1 MSKTKIKRKKK
12 KLNVVHIV
20 PASPHQCGMY
30 ETAREL
36 VFAERKL
43 GINAHIFDP
52 RSTKQQT
59 KGKKQVVNAKKISCP
74 KCKHDFKIQD
84 TQDIPTAPS
93 AWTGDRGVCV
103 CDLEFALKSDVIV
116 SHSGAPE
123 DMFKDCQVPRIHV
136 AHGRP
141 NSSFRIEQSGQTPIY
156 TMYKK
161 FNEDPRW
168 KYMITLWEGYE
179 QYWKLVFP
187 EVKTFLPFVDLKEW
201 SFEES
206 DYDFGGNKGSINVVV
221 TDIWRMD
228 KTPFHVLNAFV
239 LFAEQ
244 NPGAKI
250 HFYGLD
256 PNGRGRDTLLD
267 CLKERGILGETA
279 GMVLNLKEVY
289 RAADMLITP
298 HTIAT
303 RTVREAL
310 ACGLNVVAGLGNPYT
325 EYNAYDEDL
334 IAFSDMMNV
343 SWNDWK
349 NNKQAN
355 RDANRL
361 MAENSFD
368 VQTTAKKFIE
378 LFNELAGREA
388 A

>member
-1 MSKTKIKRKKK
+1 MKAKRIKRKKK

-20 PASPHQCGMY
+20 PMSKFQCGMY

-52 RSTKQQT
+52 RPTKNQT
-59 KGKKQVVNAKKISCP
+59 KGSKQITNAQKVSCP
-74 KCKHDFKIQD
+74 KCKHDFQ
-84 TQDIPTAPS
+84 TGGLQDIPTAPS

-103 CDLEFALKSDVIV
+103 CDLEFALKADVIV
-116 SHSGAPE
+116 SHSGVPDE
-123 DMFKDCQVPRIHV
+123 QFKDCPAPRIHI

-156 TMYKK
+156 SMYKT
-161 FNEDPRW
+161 FNDDPRW
-168 KYMITLWEGYE
+168 KYMITLWEGFE

-187 EVKTFLPFVDLKEW
+187 EVKTFTPFVDLDEW
-201 SFEES
+201 TVEEN
-206 DYDFGGNKGSINVVV
+206 DYDFGGNKGDINVVV
-221 TDIWRMD
+221 SDIWRLD

-239 LFAEQ
+239 LFAEKH
-244 NPGAKI
+244 PGAKI
-250 HFYGLD
+250 HFYGLSPD
-256 PNGRGRDTLLD
+256 GRGRDTLLNA
-267 CLKERGILGETA
+267 LKERGILGETA

-325 EYNAYDEDL
+325 EYTAYDEDL
-334 IAFSDMMNV
+334 IAFSDMMDV
-343 SWNDWK
+343 SWTDWK

-355 RDANRL
+355 QDANRL
-361 MAENSFD
+361 TAEKSFD
-368 VQTTAKKFIE
+368 VQTTAKKFIG
-378 LFNELAGREA
+378 LFNELVGREA